1 MARIVV
7 VGGGLIGLATAVM
20 VAKQGHDV
28 TVLERDP
35 EPLPN
40 TPREAWDCWKRSG
53 VMQFR
58 QPHFLLPHGKR
69 VLDAELPEVVRALR
83 DAGAAPYWPTTG

>member
-35 EPLPN
+35 DPLPE
-40 TPREAWDCWKRSG
+40 TPHEAWTCW
-53 VMQFR
+53 
-58 QPHFLLPHGKR
+58 
-69 VLDAELPEVVRALR
+69 
-83 DAGAAPYWPTTG
+83 